1 MKIKSEIIRL
11 KQDDDVN
18 TDYIISGRYKF
29 QIQDPKEL
37 AEHIFEDLEPGFNKR
52 LRSRHIIVAGE
63 NFGCGSSREQA
74 PLALK
79 YAGIKAIVAKSF
91 ARIFYRNA
99 FNLGLLLVEADT
111 SEIKDGDLVEIDV
124 DGGLLKDKSH
134 DFELRVNPLPDFMKE
149 VLKAGSIVNYLNKHG
164 GFKLE

>member
-1 MKIKSEIIRL
+1 MIIKGEVIRL
-11 KQDDDVN
+11 KQDDDIN

-29 QIQDPKEL
+29 QIQEPEEL
-37 AEHIFEDLEPGFNKR
+37 AKYIFNDLEPDFIKR
-52 LRSRHIIVAGE
+52 LSGRTIIVAGE

-99 FNLGLLLVEADT
+99 FNLGILLVETDT
-111 SEIKDGDLVEIDV
+111 DKIKDKDSIELDLDK
-124 DGGLLKDKSH
+124 GFLKDKTGE
-134 DFELRVNPLPDFMKE
+134 FEIKINSLPDFMKE
-149 VLKAGSIVNYLNKHG
+149 VLKDGSIVKYFNKHG
-164 GFKLE
+164 GFNF

>member
-1 MKIKSEIIRL
+1 VKIKSQAIRL

-29 QIQDPKEL
+29 QIQDPREL
-37 AEHIFEDLEPGFNKR
+37 AKYVFNDLEPNFLKR
-52 LRSRHIIVAGE
+52 ANGRSIIAAGS

-99 FNLGLLLVEADT
+99 FNLGIVLIEADT
-111 SEIKDGDLVEIDV
+111 DKIADKDELELDLDEGILKNKTKEYEIKF
-124 DGGLLKDKSH
+124 K
-134 DFELRVNPLPDFMKE
+134 PLPEFMEE
-149 VLKAGSIVNYLNKHG
+149 VIKDGSIVNHFNKHG
-164 GFKLE
+164 GFQF

>member
-1 MKIKSEIIRL
+1 MIIKGEVIRL
-11 KQDDDVN
+11 TQDDDVN

-37 AEHIFEDLEPGFNKR
+37 AKYVFNDLEPDFIKR
-52 LRSRHIIVAGE
+52 LAGRGIIAAGE

-79 YAGIKAIVAKSF
+79 YAGIKVIVAKSF

-99 FNLGLLLVEADT
+99 FNLGIILIEADT
-111 SEIKDGDLVEIDV
+111 EDIKDGDLIELDL
-124 DGGLLKDKSH
+124 DSGFLKNKSR
-134 DFELRVNPLPDFMKE
+134 ELELKVNPLPDFMKE
-149 VLKAGSIVNYLNKHG
+149 VVKLGSIVNYFNKYG
-164 GFKLE
+164 GFKF

>member
-1 MKIKSEIIRL
+1 MKLKSKAIRL
-11 KQDDDVN
+11 KQDNDVN

-37 AEHIFEDLEPGFNKR
+37 AKYVFNDLESDFLKR
-52 LRSRHIIVAGE
+52 ADGRSIIIAGS

-79 YAGIKAIVAKSF
+79 YAGIKAIIAKSF

-99 FNLGLLLVEADT
+99 FNLGIVLIETDTDNIADMD
-111 SEIKDGDLVEIDV
+111 EIELDLDTGILKNRTKNSDV
-124 DGGLLKDKSH
+124 KFS
-134 DFELRVNPLPDFMKE
+134 PLPAFIKE
-149 VLKAGSIVNYLNKHG
+149 VIRDGSIVKHFNKNG
-164 GFKLE
+164 GFQF